1 AAACVRDEEL
11 ARRVQRVLA
20 PHRGRWSHIYLGVLG
35 PVRWALG
42 RCATATGAL
51 DIAVQELGQALDE
64 TRAAR
69 CDALSGLIALDLAA
83 AFAARAGSSDR
94 SAALDLLAE
103 VSDGD
108 GRHLEGRVEQLR
120 EVLAS

>member
-1 AAACVRDEEL
+1 VY
-11 ARRVQRVLA
+11 
-20 PHRGRWSHIYLGVLG
+20 IGVLG

-51 DIAVQELGQALDE
+51 DIAVEELTEALTE
-64 TRAAR
+64 TRFAGS
-69 CDALSGLIALDLAA
+69 DALSGLIALDLAS

-94 SAALDLLAE
+94 SAALDLLDE
-103 VSDGD
+103 VADRD
-108 GRHLEGRVEQLR
+108 GRHLEGRVLQLR